1 MTALLLALCLALAV
15 VLSVLLA
22 CQWHAA
28 RAWRMRQANGVV
40 LQAAQAQPM
49 ADALALLHALPAAVI
64 GTDHDGVVQY
74 LNPRA
79 SAMVGCWAAMAW
91 ASP

>member
-15 VLSVLLA
+15 MLSVLLA
-22 CQWHAA
+22 CQWQAA
-28 RAWRMRQANGVV
+28 RTWRLRHATGVV
-40 LQAAQAQPM
+40 LQAQRM

-64 GTDHDGVVQY
+64 GTDHDGVVRY

-79 SAMVGCWAAMAW
+79 SASATR
-91 ASP
+91 